1 MTITL
6 NDATLRNTIANA
18 VVTRLRSGTTNSTA
32 RLIFRTSGNT
42 VLSTNNFSAPPAGSA
57 SSGSVTFSTIAGATI
72 AATGTVANF
81 IATNRNNTTIFSG
94 DVSVTAGS
102 GDIKFNTVSWTSGD
116 TCSIS
121 SLTLTVP
128 GA

>member
-1 MTITL
+1 MTITIA
-6 NDATLRNTIANA
+6 DVTLRNTIADA
-18 VVTRLRSGTTNSTA
+18 VISRLGSGTTNTTA

-57 SSGSVTFSTIAGATI
+57 SSGSVTFSAIADATI
-72 AATGTVANF
+72 VATDTVANF
-81 IATNRNNTTIFSG
+81 IATNRDNTTIFNG
-94 DVSVTAGS
+94 DVSVTAGA

-116 TCSIS
+116 NCSVT

>member
-1 MTITL
+1 MAIVI
-6 NDATLRNTIANA
+6 NDATLRTTIADA
-18 VVTRLRSGTTNSTA
+18 VITRLGAGTTNATA

-42 VLSTNNFSAPPAGSA
+42 VLSTNNFSAPPAGAASA
-57 SSGSVTFSTIAGATI
+57 GAVTFSAIADATI

-81 IATNRNNTTIFSG
+81 IATNRDNTTIFSG

>member
-1 MTITL
+1 MSITIT
-6 NDATLRNTIANA
+6 DVTLRNTIADA
-18 VVTRLRSGTTNSTA
+18 VITRLGSGTTNPTA
-32 RLIFRTSGNT
+32 RLIFRTAANET
-42 VLSTNNFSAPPAGSA
+42 LSTNNFSSPPAGSA
-57 SSGSVTFSTIAGATI
+57 SSGSVTFSAIADATI
-72 AATGTVANF
+72 ADTGTVDNF
-81 IATNRNNTTIFSG
+81 IATNRDNTTIFSG
-94 DVSVTAGS
+94 NVSVTAGS